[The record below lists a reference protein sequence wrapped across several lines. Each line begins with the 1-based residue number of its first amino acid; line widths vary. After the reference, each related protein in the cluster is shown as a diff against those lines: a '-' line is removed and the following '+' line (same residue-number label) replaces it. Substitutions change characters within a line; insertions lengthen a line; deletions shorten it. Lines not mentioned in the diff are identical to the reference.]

1 MAQEKIEVCVDPDLA
16 DLIPGFLENRRRDI
30 LAITEAIARG
40 DIERVRMIGHSM
52 KGTGGGYG
60 FDAITEFGEILE
72 QGARTLDMETV
83 KRVVAELREYLE
95 RIVVV
100 YD

>member
-1 MAQEKIEVCVDPDLA
+1 MAREEIEIWVDPDLA
-16 DLIPGFLENRRRDI
+16 DLIPGFLENRRQDI
-30 LAITEAIARG
+30 LAITEAIAHG
-40 DIERVRMIGHSM
+40 DIESVRVIGHKM

-60 FDAITEFGEILE
+60 FDAITEYGEMLE
-72 QGARTLDMETV
+72 QGAIALDMGTV
-83 KRVVAELREYLE
+83 ERTVTALRDYLE